1 MLPGTL
7 AAAAATASGQS
18 VPRGLGGLRAFERRN
33 SERVSS
39 VFGELGDELRGHF
52 FELQPSF
59 VCLPMCVEL
68 CGEECVGV
76 DEVLALC
83 GVVGWVGGV

>member
-1 MLPGTL
+1 VLPGTL

-18 VPRGLGGLRAFERRN
+18 VPRGLAGLHAVERRN

-52 FELQPSF
+52 LSCSP
-59 VCLPMCVEL
+59 VWCVYL
-68 CGEECVGV
+68 RV
-76 DEVLALC
+76 
-83 GVVGWVGGV
+83 